1 MENYAY
7 IVYSENCE
15 FGILDTNKSLIK
27 GGECMKSIRTRLITY
42 FGIILVAICAILGY
56 AANNKAAEAVTS
68 EVEHTLQVATLEASM
83 LVRSFLDQKIILMEA
98 IAAQKILTDETPWE
112 EKVATLQ
119 PEAERNGYET
129 FAIADLAGNAKRLKG
144 DPVNVADR
152 DYFKLAA
159 SGKSNVSDVLISK
172 ATNMPS
178 IIVAAPIKRNGAVKG
193 VLYGVVDGTEITNI
207 TNKIR
212 PGDTGYTYIINESG
226 VVMAH
231 PNDEFITTQ
240 FNIIENGKQRPE
252 HKELADLAENKM
264 TKGET
269 GVDSYYFEGST
280 RIVSYTPVPDTNWT
294 VAVAIPESE
303 MLEHVKELNTW
314 MLVLSGV
321 GILLGI
327 VFTYFISVYI
337 TKPILAASRY
347 AKRIAELDI
356 TQDVSGNL
364 KKRRDEL
371 GILANSFQT
380 VADSLKGFIREIS
393 DAAQQVASSS
403 EELTATS
410 QQASTAAEEVAKT
423 IEEMANGAS
432 DQARDTENG
441 AIKVNE
447 IGSMIAEEELQRKI
461 LNDAANEVVHLK
473 DEGFQSLNDLVEKTE
488 ASNKSSKEIYN
499 VVLNTSNSAKKIENA
514 SQMIRSIAEQTNLL
528 ALNAAIE
535 AARAGEA
542 GRGFA
547 VVADEIRKLAEDSN
561 KFTKEIEEIVAELI
575 DKTNSAVATMKEAAA
590 LTAAQTEGVEVTKTK
605 FEGIAEAIEKTR
617 EALETLNK
625 TGEAMN
631 RKKDEIIDIIQS
643 LSALSEENAAGTE
656 QASASVEEQ
665 TSSMAE
671 IAGASEELAK
681 LAEEMQ
687 KSISKFKI

>member
-56 AANNKAAEAVTS
+56 AANDKATDAVTHEGRNTM
-68 EVEHTLQVATLEASM
+68 EVASQEASM

-98 IAAQKILTDETPWE
+98 IAAQKILTDETTWE

-178 IIVAAPIKRNGAVKG
+178 IIVAAPIKRDGAVKG

-207 TNKIR
+207 TNRIK
-212 PGDTGYTYIINESG
+212 PGGTGYTYIINKSG
-226 VVMAH
+226 VIMAH
-231 PNDEFITTQ
+231 PNDEYITTQ
-240 FNIIENGKQRPE
+240 FNIIEDGKERPE

-280 RIVSYTPVPDTNWT
+280 RIVAYTPVPDTNWT
-294 VAVAIPESE
+294 VAVAIPENDI
-303 MLEHVKELNTW
+303 LEPVKELNTW
-314 MLVLSGV
+314 ILIISAA

-327 VFTYFISVYI
+327 VFTYFISIYI
-337 TKPILAASRY
+337 SKPIMEASRY

-575 DKTNSAVATMKEAAA
+575 DKTNSAVTTMKEAAA
-590 LTAAQTEGVEVTKTK
+590 LTAAQTEGVEVTKNK
-605 FEGIAEAIEKTR
+605 FEGIAGAIEKTR
-617 EALETLNK
+617 EALDMLNK

-665 TSSMAE
+665 TSSMVE

>member
-1 MENYAY
+1 
-7 IVYSENCE
+7 
-15 FGILDTNKSLIK
+15 
-27 GGECMKSIRTRLITY
+27 MKSIRTRLIIY
-42 FGIILVAICAILGY
+42 FGLILAAVCAILGY
-56 AANNKAAEAVTS
+56 AAYDRAADAVTQEGKRS
-68 EVEHTLQVATLEASM
+68 MEVAAQEASM

-98 IAAQKILTDETPWE
+98 VAVQKILTDETPWE

-129 FAIADLAGNAKRLKG
+129 FAIADLEGNATRLKG
-144 DPVNVADR
+144 NPVNVADR

-172 ATNMPS
+172 ATNKPS
-178 IIVAAPIKRNGAVKG
+178 IIVAAPIIRNGAVQG

-207 TNKIR
+207 TNKIK
-212 PGDTGYTYIINESG
+212 PGGTGYAYIVNKSG
-226 VVMAH
+226 VLMAH
-231 PNDEFITTQ
+231 PNAEYVTTQ
-240 FNIIENGKQRPE
+240 FNIIEDGKERPE
-252 HKELADLAENKM
+252 HKKLADLAENKM

-280 RIVSYTPVPDTNWT
+280 RIAAYTSVPDTNWS
-294 VAVAIPESE
+294 VAVAIPEGD
-303 MLEHVKELNTW
+303 LLAPVKVLNFW
-314 MLVLSGV
+314 ILIVSAV

-327 VFTYFISVYI
+327 VFTYFISFFI
-337 TKPILAASRY
+337 TKPIMEASRY

-356 TQDVSGNL
+356 TQDVSENL
-364 KKRRDEL
+364 MKRKDEV
-371 GILANSFQT
+371 GVLASSFQILT
-380 VADSLKGFIREIS
+380 ESLRGFVKEIT

-410 QQASTAAEEVAKT
+410 QQASMSAEEVART
-423 IEEMANGAS
+423 IEEMARGTS

-441 AIKVNE
+441 AVKVNE
-447 IGSMIAEEELQRKI
+447 IGGMIAEEELQRKI
-461 LNDAANEVVHLK
+461 LNEAANEVVHLK
-473 DEGFQSLNDLVEKTE
+473 DEGFQSLNNLVEKTE

-499 VVLNTSNSAKKIENA
+499 VVLNNSARKIENA

-535 AARAGEA
+535 AARAGDA

-561 KFTKEIEEIVAELI
+561 KFTKEIEEIVVELI
-575 DKTNSAVATMKEAAA
+575 DKTDSAVATMKEAAA
-590 LTAAQTEGVEVTKTK
+590 LTEAQTEGVEITKTK
-605 FEGIAEAIEKTR
+605 FEGIAEAIEKTK
-617 EALETLNK
+617 EALGALNK

-631 RKKDEIIDIIQS
+631 LKKDEIIDIIQN

-656 QASASVEEQ
+656 EASASVEEQ